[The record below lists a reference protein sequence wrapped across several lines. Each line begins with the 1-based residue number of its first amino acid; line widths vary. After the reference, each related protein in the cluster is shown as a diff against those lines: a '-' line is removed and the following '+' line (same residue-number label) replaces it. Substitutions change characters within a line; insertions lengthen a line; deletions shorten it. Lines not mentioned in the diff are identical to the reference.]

1 MLTTMVNVSHFGA
14 GKKMYYT
21 ISMFQLIRIFMRRES
36 RVFPRNNKVWAHGP
50 MSMKFDGPFL

>member
-1 MLTTMVNVSHFGA
+1 MSEWSLVRHGWASMTEMVHIGGA
-14 GKKMYYT
+14 Y
-21 ISMFQLIRIFMRRES
+21 